1 MTKHR
6 PVTYK
11 DCKYNTSKTSNFVG
25 YCDLPK
31 YTTEKG
37 RRFVECCKDTN
48 CEDFV
53 LRIDG
58 E

>member
-1 MTKHR
+1 MNHR

-11 DCKYNTSKTSNFVG
+11 DCKYNTSKSAGFVG

-31 YTTEKG
+31 YTTETG
-37 RRFVECCKDTN
+37 RRLVECRKCPCD
-48 CEDFV
+48 DFEFGV
-53 LRIDG
+53 K